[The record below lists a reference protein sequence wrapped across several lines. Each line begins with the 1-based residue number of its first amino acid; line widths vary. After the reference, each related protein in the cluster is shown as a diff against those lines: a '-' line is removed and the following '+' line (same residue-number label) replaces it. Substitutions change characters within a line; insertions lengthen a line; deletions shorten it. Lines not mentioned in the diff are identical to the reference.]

1 MVSLITIR
9 FGGNVKD
16 TAIIEKVLDGDS
28 QAFEML
34 ILKYQSKLFATSM
47 NVVKN
52 RELAEDIV
60 QEAFMKGF
68 MKLDSLK
75 NREQFYPWLKRI
87 ALNIALNHFEKE
99 KRVMDVETED
109 DETSFFENI
118 GSGESPEELTL
129 KEELHRYVRNYVDS
143 LPDKLRVVIV
153 LREVED
159 MSYEEIAEMM
169 NIPLGTVRSRLF
181 NARQIIKDRLIN
193 QGLADGMY
201 QIS

>member
-1 MVSLITIR
+1 M
-9 FGGNVKD
+9 KD
-16 TAIIEKVLDGDS
+16 SVIIEKVLSGDTS
-28 QAFEML
+28 AFEML
-34 ILKYQSKLFATSM
+34 ILKYQSRLFATSM

-52 RELAEDIV
+52 RELAEDII
-60 QEAFMKGF
+60 QEAIMKGF
-68 MKLDSLK
+68 QKLDTLK
-75 NREQFYPWLKRI
+75 NRDQFYPWVKRI

-99 KRVMDVETED
+99 KRVVDVENED
-109 DETSFFENI
+109 DDISFFDNI
-118 GSGESPEELTL
+118 TSGESPEDLTL
-129 KEELHRYVRNYVDS
+129 KEELHKYVRGFVDA

-153 LREVED
+153 LREIED

>member
-1 MVSLITIR
+1 MVSLISIR